1 MSNSLNISNFKQYAE
16 IYNTQGREAALGY
29 VTRNCNVGF
38 AAFRTKM
45 RSETRYIY
53 NRSNKKIEERSEET
67 QFISLD
73 DLCTKKPTEVK
84 QESQPA
90 AISIKTSFD
99 EIVID
104 LMRDRLTELSKYIR
118 FDQSAKQVIVD
129 SKGLNEGG
137 YRLSV
142 V

>member
-1 MSNSLNISNFKQYAE
+1 MSISLKHSNFDQYVE
-16 IYNTQGREAALGY
+16 IYNTQSREAAFDY
-29 VTRNCNVGF
+29 VTQDCNMDF
-38 AAFRTKM
+38 PAFQRKM
-45 RSETRYIY
+45 RSETQYIY
-53 NRSNKKIEERSEET
+53 NRSSKKFEERSEEA
-67 QFISLD
+67 QFMSLD
-73 DLCTKKPTEVK
+73 DLCTKKLQTVKKDPPPTEGTNK
-84 QESQPA
+84 P
-90 AISIKTSFD
+90 SFD

-129 SKGLNEGG
+129 SKGLSESG